1 MDEEFESLFKP
12 GPDLHNNACLN
23 FMQDMSVGYIDG
35 YKMAADELAKK
46 IHETGVNQDYL
57 VYPIVFLYRQ
67 HLELILK
74 SVIKSARQLLRT
86 EEQGHPTH
94 HKLKDLWPL
103 AKELRKK
110 IWNEE
115 HPSEFQFIDHVI
127 NEFTDYDP
135 NSMAFRYPEDKQG
148 SKPNEE
154 LRHINTRH
162 LAEQI
167 DKASSILWGIEFGI
181 GYYKDLQNEIDNENG
196 Q

>member
-110 IWNEE
+110 YGMKNTHQNFNLLIMLLMSSLIMIQTQWLFAI
-115 HPSEFQFIDHVI
+115 PK
-127 NEFTDYDP
+127 T
-135 NSMAFRYPEDKQG
+135 
-148 SKPNEE
+148 SKVRNQMKS
-154 LRHINTRH
+154 L
-162 LAEQI
+162 
-167 DKASSILWGIEFGI
+167 GI
-181 GYYKDLQNEIDNENG
+181 
-196 Q
+196 